1 LRSHTLAFHLEP
13 DRISKEVKKMWLL
26 WLIVVGLIAGWAAG
40 KIMGTGGYGPVID
53 ILLGIGGAIVG
64 GFLLHLVGLYSSGGL
79 ISEIVVAI
87 IGAVF
92 LIWLSRKLK
101 KS

>member
-1 LRSHTLAFHLEP
+1 MPVLGA
-13 DRISKEVKKMWLL
+13 EVLMFFIL

-40 KIMGTGGYGPVID
+40 RIMGTGGYGVAMD
-53 ILLGIGGAIVG
+53 ILLGIAGAIVG
-64 GFLLHLVGLYSSGGL
+64 GFLLRLVGLYSSGGL
-79 ISEIVVAI
+79 ISEIIVAI

-101 KS
+101 KT

>member
-1 LRSHTLAFHLEP
+1 
-13 DRISKEVKKMWLL
+13 MWVL

-40 KIMGTGGYGPVID
+40 KIMGTGGYGPVMD

-64 GFLLHLVGLYSSGGL
+64 GFLLRLVGLYSSGGL
-79 ISEIVVAI
+79 ISQIIVAI

-101 KS
+101 KV

>member
-1 LRSHTLAFHLEP
+1 
-13 DRISKEVKKMWLL
+13 MWVL

-40 KIMGTGGYGPVID
+40 KIMGTGGYGPVMD

-64 GFLLHLVGLYSSGGL
+64 GFLLRLVGLYSSGGL
-79 ISEIVVAI
+79 ISQIIVAI
-87 IGAVF
+87 IGLVF

-101 KS
+101 KV